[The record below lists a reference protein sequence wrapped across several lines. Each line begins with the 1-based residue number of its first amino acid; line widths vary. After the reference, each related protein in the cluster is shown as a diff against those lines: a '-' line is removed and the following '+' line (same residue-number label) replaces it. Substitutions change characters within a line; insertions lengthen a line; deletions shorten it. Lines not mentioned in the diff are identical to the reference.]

1 MKVYVKASEGLIS
14 EPEQPGSRDD
24 LTVGTDKNQ
33 NKKKFRYQFWYLAKR
48 MFLVE

>member
-24 LTVGTDKNQ
+24 LTVGTDKNL
-33 NKKKFRYQFWYLAKR
+33 KKNISDLNFDI
-48 MFLVE
+48 